1 MTQPSEANSLME
13 LEDRVHWS
21 IDRAREQAEQRI
33 RKLSNLIINKP
44 IRTLGVAFLSGVVI
58 ARLLQKL
65 G

>member
-1 MTQPSEANSLME
+1 ME
-13 LEDRVHWS
+13 LEDRVRWS
-21 IDRAREQAEQRI
+21 IDRARDQAEQRI
-33 RKLSNLIINKP
+33 RKLSNLIINRP